1 MVEAVT
7 IKQEETTAEQPVVEE
22 KQVETKSERP
32 DWLPEKFA
40 NAEEM
45 AKSYTELE
53 TKIGQPKEETPKEE
67 EAKPETL
74 EIDKTAE
81 EAVEAAGLD
90 MTQLQQEYNEKGAL
104 DEKSYNALEKAGIP
118 KDYVNQ
124 FIHGQEAIAQQLQNT
139 IKGEVGGAESYTEIT
154 SWAKDALSPNEITAF
169 NKTVNSGDLE
179 AVRLAVTGLK
189 ARHDAVNGTEPRL
202 VSGKATSDSPAGY
215 NSWAQVTAAMKDAR
229 YENDPAFR
237 DAVQNKISKSNL

>member
-7 IKQEETTAEQPVVEE
+7 IKQEETTAEQPAVEE

-32 DWLPEKFA
+32 DWLPEKF
-40 NAEEM
+40 ETPEDM
-45 AKSYTELE
+45 VKSYGELE
-53 TKIGQPKEETPKEE
+53 TKIGQPKEEIPKE

-74 EIDKTAE
+74 EIDKEAK
-81 EAVEAAGLD
+81 EAVESAGLD
-90 MTQLQQEYNEKGAL
+90 MNALQQEYNEKGTL
-104 DEKSYNALEKAGIP
+104 DDKSFDALEKAGIP

-189 ARHDAVNGTEPRL
+189 ARHDAANGTEPRL
-202 VSGKATSDSPAGY
+202 ISGKATSDSPAGY
-215 NSWAQVTAAMKDAR
+215 NSWAQVTAAMKDVR
-229 YENDPAFR
+229 YENDSAFR